1 MMIVKRHKLSG
12 VFLVAAA
19 VLVVACKRVPVEETG
34 RTKPASAPPPGGGEP
49 VKTCIGKNLADK
61 AMLGAA
67 RDPAL
72 QCPSTLDGKLYI
84 TSQWPAAITLDYQE
98 NPSLDLTFTKS
109 AREYMPTG
117 DAVMGAPCCYVT
129 TKAPAP
135 K

>member
-1 MMIVKRHKLSG
+1 MTSG
-12 VFLVAAA
+12 SALVAAA
-19 VLVVACKRVPVEETG
+19 VLLIACKRVPVEETG
-34 RTKPASAPPPGGGEP
+34 RARPAAAPAPGEGEP

-67 RDPAL
+67 RDPQH

-98 NPSLDLTFTKS
+98 NPALDLTFTTS
-109 AREYMPTG
+109 ARQYMPTG
-117 DAVMGAPCCYVT
+117 DAVMGPPCCYVT
-129 TKAPAP
+129 TKAKP